1 MNSQSNKDS
10 IIQYNNAFS
19 VFNGGKWSFQ
29 SNHYVLQRG
38 REKEGKEPKEDKK
51 KKYKLLVG
59 DFFKK
64 IWFLIYGVHYSGG
77 KTNSVII
84 DYIRAALKAT

>member
-1 MNSQSNKDS
+1 M
-10 IIQYNNAFS
+10 
-19 VFNGGKWSFQ
+19 
-29 SNHYVLQRG
+29 LQRG

-51 KKYKLLVG
+51 KRRYKLLVG

-64 IWFLIYGVHYSGG
+64 TRFLIYGVHYSGG

>member
-1 MNSQSNKDS
+1 MLECFQWRKS
-10 IIQYNNAFS
+10 IISIKPLCATKRERKRGERAK
-19 VFNGGKWSFQ
+19 GGQ
-29 SNHYVLQRG
+29 
-38 REKEGKEPKEDKK
+38 E

-64 IWFLIYGVHYSGG
+64 IRFLIYGVHYSGG